1 MLGNPNKTGYA
12 PQTAISQKLKAMG
25 ISSVDQLQGT
35 TKVIFDTAD
44 WPVFPA
50 NSLEFF
56 NQNRQLPD
64 TNFLQRFGV
73 GEAMLI
79 QEIEIARLRP
89 TDAQNLGVNTPY
101 EYEGLD
107 QYWDGGLIN
116 WTLKL
121 GNTNILEQV
130 PYFGSNTS
138 NNQQINN
145 LGLNELGDVFI
156 STTNL
161 PYKFQANSLIII
173 PPDTDLSLTINNID
187 NFRAGKV
194 QVKIKGIGVQLNTKF

>member
-44 WPVFPA
+44 WPIFPA
-50 NSLEFF
+50 NSAEFF
-56 NQNRQLPD
+56 NQNRQLPE

-89 TDAQNLGVNTPY
+89 TDTPNLGADTPY

-107 QYWDGGLIN
+107 QYIDGSLIN

-145 LGLNELGDVFI
+145 TGFNNEGVVFVQPKV
-156 STTNL
+156 

-173 PPDTDLSLTINNID
+173 PPDTDLSLTINNIT
-187 NFRAGKV
+187 NYPAGKI